1 MLSDRNIVQYSQ
13 HFQTYI
19 LHLPVLSNSHRSPG
33 IEPPWPDQGH
43 KSIPESVTVDLG
55 TECADGHSGSCAD
68 PRSWPPA
75 GRGGW
80 GHHAHRLSPA
90 SLSPT
95 QTWALGTPGR
105 PRVVLLAVLRLGCRS
120 QVAGGSLPHLLSLFS
135 SHQACVPDPLK

>member
-95 QTWALGTPGR
+95 QTWALGTRAGR
-105 PRVVLLAVLRLGCRS
+105 EWSCWLSSAWDAGPRWQAAPFLISCLCSVLIRLAFRIL
-120 QVAGGSLPHLLSLFS
+120 
-135 SHQACVPDPLK
+135 